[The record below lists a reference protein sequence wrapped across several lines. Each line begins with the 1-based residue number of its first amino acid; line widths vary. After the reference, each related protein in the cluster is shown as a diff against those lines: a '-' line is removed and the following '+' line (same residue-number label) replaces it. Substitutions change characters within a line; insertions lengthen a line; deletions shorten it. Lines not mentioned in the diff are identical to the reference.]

1 MIKIFKTKINKL
13 IALFTATSL
22 LLSFV
27 VGPAAA
33 SAINNEQTTKE
44 YNQVF
49 KEFILPY
56 SYGKITNA
64 YFAATDRVII
74 NIQDLHCH
82 PKVQKNISNIIE
94 IFDEKYGVNN
104 IYLEGAYG
112 NVSTKW
118 LTDKIQNNKSLLE
131 KMLDTGRLTG
141 AEYYSAL
148 SNKTEIIKGLEEKEP
163 YLDNIVRLGS
173 ILNNQE
179 KIDLILNSLD
189 ESVNEVKK
197 KYYSKRQYKIENL
210 FKEYKQ
216 GKINSQKYYTLLSK
230 HIDKLGIDLTKYEN
244 TLIYI
249 TLLKSQ
255 KKLNYKQITSE
266 LQSLIYSLKQKV
278 PYNVY
283 KKLLENTDNF
293 KELEKLYSYIIQ
305 LDKNYNFDVSL
316 NFPKLDKYFKYIE
329 LSKKINPVELIK
341 EDEFLSQEINTR
353 FSQTKAQKDVVFL
366 VHFGRYLRDYVTTK
380 ITLEDYKY
388 YKDNIE
394 QYRQIY
400 NKYVDNR
407 VLSLLDE
414 YIAQIDKFYEINMD
428 RNFYFTKNLFEENEQ
443 FVQIEQVKQE
453 DVDINKII
461 SNMDEVKKVDI
472 VVTGGFHSQTV
483 TELLKEHNVSY
494 IVITPNVTDG
504 IKLAEDTYNKI
515 LQEQGEID
523 FQMIAPVIA
532 SLSSQLQ
539 IALLKK
545 IETQD
550 TQKIEQ
556 IISMSGEERAQ
567 MIAELSAAKL
577 LESDDV
583 GKVEEKLH
591 EIVETIVGET
601 VTPELISQI
610 KNLQELLKD
619 KEQLQKTVNLLSEKS
634 QIKKSLILL
643 SNMLNDIL
651 DKSYEGLD
659 ELVSFTTKNKGI
671 KGRRSVWDER
681 DRRETNWRQE
691 RKVSEGEKF
700 LKSNGG
706 RQVRQE
712 RKIKEKILSLV
723 PWSKDGDSFYE
734 YIKTI
739 KNVECLKDIHGI
751 LQKKHE
757 QLQAPDDSNLDGI
770 KKKMEDYAN
779 FISLLKTKKVVN
791 IFSRMSSEDRD
802 KIYDLYESVLKKYK
816 TYIGSDFLEGFIK
829 KVSDEGYS
837 NEYANVITDIL
848 STIHLI
854 SEFETKDNIATFVHS
869 FYEYIKSIK
878 DIKDIEH
885 LRDIRDILQK
895 KYKQIKQKK
904 QIRDDYGIDK
914 IEDGMEGYANFMSL
928 LKTKEVVN
936 IFSRMSS
943 EDRDKIY
950 NLYLTLKNNDYNTDI
965 SSDFLEGFI
974 KKVSDEGYSN
984 EYANVIIDILSKT
997 RLISEFGT
1005 GDNIATFLSLSKD
1018 NQKMIF
1024 DMYTELLDRMN
1035 FTDLTFKL
1043 FFIFLNKGYSK
1054 DMLEYLAAII
1064 SELDLKDEEDVED
1077 DKNYVSGFETKEINE
1092 QIFNEFISA
1101 NFYVDNEFVARYTM
1115 DLLFSDIDK
1124 QNIPNFNIQ
1133 ELKDLFDNLSEYE
1146 IDALNVDNKA
1156 LSIVVF
1162 FSTNFIEYCNNNG
1175 ITDFAQQYYLS
1186 TVIADEIYSLSGE
1199 HIFDIS
1205 LATREAIISRI
1216 LDYYDQVSEIASSKE
1231 LFSEHMTFIS
1241 LHNNERN
1248 KSGNPR
1254 FTPQGIKEVLE
1265 MLEIR
1270 EISPESDFIEVPF
1283 IERDKGNYILSKSEI
1298 DGIFKKVTDELLKG
1312 NKVVLLFDGH
1322 GQEDGFY
1329 YSENGKISEKRIL
1342 DFLMSMSD
1350 QSVDLGNLTLMFSC
1364 CHSDTFINNIMYK
1377 FMMKG
1382 TATHPQII
1390 SESGKETDIAY
1401 DRYITTKGGEK
1412 IKVSSLFYSLLKFL
1426 QFKDENGE
1434 LEQMKGRLTFR
1445 DLADAPKYLSN
1456 HTISITNRDI
1466 AILRQKLEEDIR
1478 TIIKENDPEGIVR
1491 NYSDIS
1497 KSHIYSAELNPYA
1510 QLLLP
1515 ETKKFLDNL
1524 GETPIIKKLY
1534 KNNSGKE
1541 FKKTKLGI
1549 AIGVFFVES
1558 ISFWLPNFV
1567 EKHENMTPEQKAGAR
1582 AVVWRIKA
1590 LSIGIGFGLVPA
1602 IISII
1607 GCINPLLTP
1616 LIILPSIIVTAIIAN
1631 TLHFF
1636 YDINLQKQKHEEKE
1650 KQKYE
1655 IEIDDR
1661 EKEVTILVNKDGVEY
1676 SIVFDVLGKRIYLN
1690 SIDSEVF
1697 FRGKDFKKVKELSGI
1712 EIKFSK
1718 RNLTITTPNDV
1729 KNMTVVKYRDVM
1741 GIVAKLQKQNIP
1753 EQENEQALIDETH
1766 SKGIERIYL
1775 DRPSTNNYRIANAVG
1790 ENKLLAIYPFSH
1802 TYDVDSLTDEE
1813 LAALFCVVRDNIF
1826 QLTDGYFSNLPK
1838 IISYEPKTGNS
1849 YVINMNFM
1857 IEEFIKN
1864 AFVHGNLS
1872 DPSKPIYIKLDGDK
1886 FTVYNAVIDGTDA
1899 TVSKENRKRRLT
1911 FSAIVGLSGVHKGIE
1926 TVREYEKE
1934 GLVKVEQESEHHIGT
1949 KKYFV
1954 ISVEKAKDKKTLS
1967 TLMLP
1972 STQDFLNWLGNTK
1985 IIRKLYKNNAG
1996 ENFKYT
2002 NLGLILVAVIELPLF
2017 ALPNVFIEKHNF
2029 DPSVKPAMT
2038 AVVFGMLGLTI
2049 GVGLI
2054 TGTIWKAALA
2064 NMILHFI
2071 WDRIVTLIGRKDLML
2086 QIPGEKSKIEQITIP
2101 KQESK
2106 EEQSRAL
2113 SQEEITN
2120 YEQFLQ
2126 KTILEN
2132 DTKYQYQ
2139 PNPEIQKDIEEI
2151 FGKLLDAMVAQGKIT
2166 VQEKQQYRIHYYYSP
2181 VANAYVVPNTRD
2193 VFIFSQLLYEL
2204 AEEMKEE
2211 DKELTKDHIAAIL
2224 AHELQHTVQK
2234 NKVYKK
2240 VNTKK
2245 GDGKRKEYDADRES
2259 IFILEQAGYNPRAVE
2274 ETMTAL
2280 SFMSDSGTL
2289 EDFLKG
2295 AFDEHPDTKNRLKE
2309 ISEILEDPSLVFLS
2323 MTKEQQKFSSSVQK
2337 YGQDFQRYL
2346 ATHFN
2351 SHLGFGFSLDGEHL
2365 QQILNQTEFFEQMS
2379 IFDMRNDI
2387 NFYNSSTKD
2396 FVFNNILNGNY
2407 KFFTKAE
2414 NDFIKNCSDEEKEVV
2429 FCLLFSSS
2437 TYINKLIEKLENR
2450 QKKDLF
2456 IFCIDIL
2463 KTVKVDEI
2471 ENKGLL
2477 FYIVSKMNPTEQEL
2491 KKFLDFRTNNKIN
2504 VSYSTETAY
2513 FWLTNYKYLSDNEI
2527 SNLLGMLMI
2536 TDPIFDSEG
2545 LPPTF
2550 DNFSQ
2555 EQKEES
2561 LKLMLKIL
2569 LEKKSYYPH
2578 VVPAFQQHSMHFIN
2592 FFMRSSVLTKQEKFE
2607 FLFKLSQ
2614 SINNEHKEEFNNF
2627 FLNLFDELHSDKTN
2641 IEKILYLFEIFDDY
2655 DLSDVFSYDDLMDRY
2670 DISNHDFS
2678 VDELRKMALSTKYL
2692 ISRFDVFFLGYFLK
2706 LHNKDIKIYFVK
2718 DEKLSYDEKYSDGI
2732 CLYHGMDVEKLDKSL
2747 FRNVTLNDLMD
2758 FQNFMLENN
2767 CWCQNISYLMCF
2779 IAEKVLNL
2787 SDIEKVK
2794 LNKILTLLPKGQ
2806 SSIEKING
2814 DISSIPYEHLKNLVN
2829 MQIFYKDINEQTME
2843 ISEFDQET
2851 SFVAFYVPFL
2861 EFKTFKPDYSA
2872 VSFEKT
2878 VENIKNHFDAYSFFQ
2893 EPMYEEKNGEEKIK
2907 IFISLE
2913 DDLGNPDEAEQ
2924 RIKNTEIEKA
2934 WLVELHRIF
2943 ELSPKEK
2950 NVEFNHEG
2958 KQFVYTYF
2966 ELDEQLFNDA
2976 FVPTAQ
2982 QAQQLINAFSIIKK
2996 ELPQETVDVY
3006 AKLVYSL
3013 LKRNSSLSVFS
3024 SAKDNLELLDLLFED
3039 FSAVKD
3045 GYITELLDNYNVTVE
3060 EYRKLISKT
3069 RLYSFGSNSEKNNE
3083 NVTNLEIINT
3093 ILPTLSDSEK
3103 ISFFF
3108 WLLSGNDSYK
3118 PQMLKQ
3124 IRPIN
3129 FDYEGEINFN
3139 SLQKSFR
3146 SMTKTEREN
3155 FIRKILLGKSGIIE
3169 KGKTTAEKNSKEF
3182 EQGLKNILFD
3192 DFFLSSFSSSKIKA
3206 SSMSIVFKNV
3216 FSIVF
3221 NNLSDERKVL
3231 FVNNLISSLAEIK
3244 NSDEKDTDEQK
3255 ARQLGK
3261 LIVALGTSSG
3271 VMVVKLLQ
3279 ILSNNRVFE
3288 ALDEKYGSIINEEVA
3303 KVKSENEPLS
3313 KSVLFQYLENLGVSS
3328 AVEYVG
3334 KRLGSAS
3341 IGITYLLKLKNMS
3354 ELVVAK
3360 IKRPNINKNY
3370 SEDFKIADKILEYF
3384 KGDSSLIPSIYKKT
3398 LPSTDKLKTL
3408 FDEELEFEKESENLK
3423 TFNEQLKKRNS
3434 KIKVPQLVETVDGIK
3449 VYTQNLFLQTTAKGK
3464 TLDKIKVSKKQK
3476 SRIYFE
3482 VLKEFF
3488 TEVFVDPIENGSAL
3502 YHADLHTG
3510 NIFVDEQGNISFID
3524 LGGVGNI
3531 SAQQSKSLKNIF
3543 MYMYSGNY
3551 ENFINALKS
3560 YNSKLYKD
3568 LEQANA
3574 LKKTEEILNR
3584 KTSLESKFVDLFE
3597 IFNSLENIDSDF
3609 MMFIQAISKISS
3621 YLDNLGK
3628 KEQLLLLNNLS
3639 FKKGIQFKI
3648 ISDSILTAVASIFK
3662 RMRFGKKQKE
3672 VESYEVTQED
3682 MFREKLLSN
3691 YPDIS
3696 SEKID
3701 LLLSLDPFIM
3711 KYIKN
3716 NTVSLTQEQLIK
3728 GGILAD
3734 KFYKQKIITEQNN
3747 KTNILFKILS
3757 TTDFSEQN
3765 IEKLLSLDENT
3776 IERIIS
3782 EITEN
3787 KKIEV
3792 LFIKAEQL
3800 NIELIYKNDDL
3811 SESKKF
3817 DRILMFAKGAKLN
3830 RSQNFHSS
3838 DLEAELK
3845 KANMLFSLSPETI
3858 LKEKLLEDEIKLF
3871 SLYSV
3876 VKGLD
3881 LSLEE
3886 DIDIIEILAPFS
3898 VDEINHIET
3907 HLTTSNRKSK
3917 KDIKRF
3923 IYLYNDYRNIFSKKG
3938 EAETLSKFVENN
3950 ENDEQIRE
3958 FFDLAIK
3965 NKSIGTIKNIAYTSR
3980 SFDDI
3985 ILSSEFALGIILFR
3999 CKALGIPIDEN
4010 NQDFADMLKSL
4021 KNISYKEGQERISS
4035 LDEEI
4040 YKKLFS
4046 IRSNDKL
4053 MELLKY
4059 ISAHNYDKIG
4069 LKDRLNKAFLEENL
4083 PERFIKF
4090 LDDYNQFEHM
4100 ENLPS
4105 FAFTDTEKREATR
4118 ELYEEEISKLVS
4130 EKYQFEFA
4138 ASTKYLYVLQNR
4150 NNKDELLDV
4159 VSREDAELKF
4169 KLLALMYL
4177 VRIRRGLTQ
4186 EEMNVMTVSRYKI
4199 ITEFKNQLENN
4210 SFKVSNNFDLRS
4222 YMMGIYLLLQDDSLS
4237 KPVPEIIYNAFM
4249 INTDGVVLANSDG
4262 FFARVDL
4269 FTIVHEL
4276 THVVVSKPGFYS
4288 KLVADTVDELVSYVT
4303 PNMFLAMAKLSFK
4316 AYSKVQ
4322 TGYTMHQTKGII
4334 DYVKMGKKL
4343 HVLYNL
4349 FSERTIDHELI
4360 QEEHSAPIAFLELLF
4375 NAHAN
4380 VGKMVDWNILL
4391 EAIKTMDDE
4400 NLDQSSVF
4408 EDVLYTYT
4416 KMLVA
4421 KDKLTKKETDKLLKE
4436 MEKMQMWTLLSFD
4449 IVQNIKAIDP
4459 DTYSKIL
4466 GNNNEFYFGEQ
4477 ILSNPAKT
4485 KEQLEKFSNVIK
4497 SKEQL
4502 SKDDILIL
4510 LITDIISEVDYEQ
4523 LINNFDGV
4531 IEGIINVVKGAVQI
4545 FDMQKENYS
4554 LSEYEQIAEYVKDN
4568 YNISTSPIT
4577 AVKEKIFD
4585 FISNSLNKAFF
4596 AKLLLNKVFGIKDL
4610 NNIMKEKKLLIVTS
4624 KQQEQNLK
4632 QKLQKEKTVSGEFS
4646 LENTEIITM
4655 EIITEPTKIIRSDM
4669 ILDIR
4674 NGIRA
4679 RYDAKENKLVIYSK
4693 RGVYISEEQIQSLI
4707 MQEYFAERSEDIVT
4721 GDVIA
4726 FAAETDTT
4734 LNDISNRLKTAY
4746 TASVTMAN
4754 KEQRF
4759 DLSSKPVSNIV
4770 TSCKQ
4775 EFAAT
4780 GVKTFT
4786 VNQEQAE
4793 KFNSEIKSLQKQ
4805 DFKFI
4810 ILCKYDNV
4818 ADVTDYDGLVINATE
4833 IKDINQA
4840 TKFMESLKK
4849 KVLKQGLAKQISIK
4863 FNNDI
4868 YSQFESLNRDILNEF
4883 GISPIVNAEKIWN
4896 VGKCEVENITENNIE
4911 QLLRNNLVTGI
4922 VIDNARVFVGKK
4934 GIIKQLFSKEHKYN
4948 KGYNAALSSKFDYT
4962 CADVKILA
4970 NYLDIEIVDNKA
4982 SEKTDEQKLDKQK
4995 LDKQKLEKLKK
5006 ILSLYGQNSREE
5018 FSSELLKNL
5027 SADSKAY
5034 LKYLADKNRDEE
5046 LLGFIRG
5053 IAMNSAKTQVFKGL
5067 EEKGFNLDMK
5077 KFAKEANGKYQKAF
5091 LTVAV
5096 QLMMEGTD
5104 ITTLLETD
5112 YIDSSMTA
5120 KQYLDSVYEKVNINI
5135 EDILKQNEYKIERT
5149 QDTAKTIE
5157 DFKNYVVLLDNLRII
5172 KETTVNYE
5180 MSVKAIRGMLA
5191 AA

>member
-1 MIKIFKTKINKL
+1 
-13 IALFTATSL
+13 
-22 LLSFV
+22 
-27 VGPAAA
+27 
-33 SAINNEQTTKE
+33 
-44 YNQVF
+44 
-49 KEFILPY
+49 
-56 SYGKITNA
+56 
-64 YFAATDRVII
+64 
-74 NIQDLHCH
+74 
-82 PKVQKNISNIIE
+82 
-94 IFDEKYGVNN
+94 
-104 IYLEGAYG
+104 
-112 NVSTKW
+112 
-118 LTDKIQNNKSLLE
+118 
-131 KMLDTGRLTG
+131 
-141 AEYYSAL
+141 
-148 SNKTEIIKGLEEKEP
+148 
-163 YLDNIVRLGS
+163 
-173 ILNNQE
+173 
-179 KIDLILNSLD
+179 
-189 ESVNEVKK
+189 
-197 KYYSKRQYKIENL
+197 
-210 FKEYKQ
+210 
-216 GKINSQKYYTLLSK
+216 
-230 HIDKLGIDLTKYEN
+230 
-244 TLIYI
+244 
-249 TLLKSQ
+249 
-255 KKLNYKQITSE
+255 
-266 LQSLIYSLKQKV
+266 
-278 PYNVY
+278 
-283 KKLLENTDNF
+283 
-293 KELEKLYSYIIQ
+293 
-305 LDKNYNFDVSL
+305 
-316 NFPKLDKYFKYIE
+316 
-329 LSKKINPVELIK
+329 
-341 EDEFLSQEINTR
+341 
-353 FSQTKAQKDVVFL
+353 
-366 VHFGRYLRDYVTTK
+366 
-380 ITLEDYKY
+380 
-388 YKDNIE
+388 
-394 QYRQIY
+394 
-400 NKYVDNR
+400 
-407 VLSLLDE
+407 
-414 YIAQIDKFYEINMD
+414 
-428 RNFYFTKNLFEENEQ
+428 
-443 FVQIEQVKQE
+443 
-453 DVDINKII
+453 
-461 SNMDEVKKVDI
+461 
-472 VVTGGFHSQTV
+472 
-483 TELLKEHNVSY
+483 
-494 IVITPNVTDG
+494 
-504 IKLAEDTYNKI
+504 
-515 LQEQGEID
+515 
-523 FQMIAPVIA
+523 
-532 SLSSQLQ
+532 
-539 IALLKK
+539 
-545 IETQD
+545 
-550 TQKIEQ
+550 
-556 IISMSGEERAQ
+556 
-567 MIAELSAAKL
+567 
-577 LESDDV
+577 
-583 GKVEEKLH
+583 
-591 EIVETIVGET
+591 
-601 VTPELISQI
+601 
-610 KNLQELLKD
+610 
-619 KEQLQKTVNLLSEKS
+619 
-634 QIKKSLILL
+634 
-643 SNMLNDIL
+643 
-651 DKSYEGLD
+651 
-659 ELVSFTTKNKGI
+659 
-671 KGRRSVWDER
+671 
-681 DRRETNWRQE
+681 
-691 RKVSEGEKF
+691 
-700 LKSNGG
+700 
-706 RQVRQE
+706 
-712 RKIKEKILSLV
+712 
-723 PWSKDGDSFYE
+723 
-734 YIKTI
+734 
-739 KNVECLKDIHGI
+739 
-751 LQKKHE
+751 
-757 QLQAPDDSNLDGI
+757 
-770 KKKMEDYAN
+770 
-779 FISLLKTKKVVN
+779 
-791 IFSRMSSEDRD
+791 
-802 KIYDLYESVLKKYK
+802 
-816 TYIGSDFLEGFIK
+816 
-829 KVSDEGYS
+829 
-837 NEYANVITDIL
+837 
-848 STIHLI
+848 
-854 SEFETKDNIATFVHS
+854 
-869 FYEYIKSIK
+869 
-878 DIKDIEH
+878 
-885 LRDIRDILQK
+885 
-895 KYKQIKQKK
+895 
-904 QIRDDYGIDK
+904 
-914 IEDGMEGYANFMSL
+914 
-928 LKTKEVVN
+928 
-936 IFSRMSS
+936 
-943 EDRDKIY
+943 
-950 NLYLTLKNNDYNTDI
+950 
-965 SSDFLEGFI
+965 
-974 KKVSDEGYSN
+974 
-984 EYANVIIDILSKT
+984 
-997 RLISEFGT
+997 
-1005 GDNIATFLSLSKD
+1005 
-1018 NQKMIF
+1018 
-1024 DMYTELLDRMN
+1024 
-1035 FTDLTFKL
+1035 
-1043 FFIFLNKGYSK
+1043 
-1054 DMLEYLAAII
+1054 
-1064 SELDLKDEEDVED
+1064 
-1077 DKNYVSGFETKEINE
+1077 
-1092 QIFNEFISA
+1092 
-1101 NFYVDNEFVARYTM
+1101 
-1115 DLLFSDIDK
+1115 
-1124 QNIPNFNIQ
+1124 
-1133 ELKDLFDNLSEYE
+1133 
-1146 IDALNVDNKA
+1146 
-1156 LSIVVF
+1156 
-1162 FSTNFIEYCNNNG
+1162 
-1175 ITDFAQQYYLS
+1175 
-1186 TVIADEIYSLSGE
+1186 
-1199 HIFDIS
+1199 
-1205 LATREAIISRI
+1205 
-1216 LDYYDQVSEIASSKE
+1216 
-1231 LFSEHMTFIS
+1231 
-1241 LHNNERN
+1241 
-1248 KSGNPR
+1248 
-1254 FTPQGIKEVLE
+1254 
-1265 MLEIR
+1265 
-1270 EISPESDFIEVPF
+1270 
-1283 IERDKGNYILSKSEI
+1283 
-1298 DGIFKKVTDELLKG
+1298 
-1312 NKVVLLFDGH
+1312 
-1322 GQEDGFY
+1322 
-1329 YSENGKISEKRIL
+1329 
-1342 DFLMSMSD
+1342 
-1350 QSVDLGNLTLMFSC
+1350 
-1364 CHSDTFINNIMYK
+1364 
-1377 FMMKG
+1377 
-1382 TATHPQII
+1382 
-1390 SESGKETDIAY
+1390 
-1401 DRYITTKGGEK
+1401 
-1412 IKVSSLFYSLLKFL
+1412 
-1426 QFKDENGE
+1426 
-1434 LEQMKGRLTFR
+1434 
-1445 DLADAPKYLSN
+1445 
-1456 HTISITNRDI
+1456 
-1466 AILRQKLEEDIR
+1466 
-1478 TIIKENDPEGIVR
+1478 
-1491 NYSDIS
+1491 
-1497 KSHIYSAELNPYA
+1497 
-1510 QLLLP
+1510 
-1515 ETKKFLDNL
+1515 
-1524 GETPIIKKLY
+1524 
-1534 KNNSGKE
+1534 
-1541 FKKTKLGI
+1541 
-1549 AIGVFFVES
+1549 
-1558 ISFWLPNFV
+1558 
-1567 EKHENMTPEQKAGAR
+1567 
-1582 AVVWRIKA
+1582 
-1590 LSIGIGFGLVPA
+1590 
-1602 IISII
+1602 
-1607 GCINPLLTP
+1607 
-1616 LIILPSIIVTAIIAN
+1616 
-1631 TLHFF
+1631 
-1636 YDINLQKQKHEEKE
+1636 
-1650 KQKYE
+1650 
-1655 IEIDDR
+1655 
-1661 EKEVTILVNKDGVEY
+1661 
-1676 SIVFDVLGKRIYLN
+1676 
-1690 SIDSEVF
+1690 
-1697 FRGKDFKKVKELSGI
+1697 
-1712 EIKFSK
+1712 
-1718 RNLTITTPNDV
+1718 
-1729 KNMTVVKYRDVM
+1729 
-1741 GIVAKLQKQNIP
+1741 
-1753 EQENEQALIDETH
+1753 
-1766 SKGIERIYL
+1766 
-1775 DRPSTNNYRIANAVG
+1775 
-1790 ENKLLAIYPFSH
+1790 
-1802 TYDVDSLTDEE
+1802 
-1813 LAALFCVVRDNIF
+1813 
-1826 QLTDGYFSNLPK
+1826 
-1838 IISYEPKTGNS
+1838 
-1849 YVINMNFM
+1849 
-1857 IEEFIKN
+1857 
-1864 AFVHGNLS
+1864 
-1872 DPSKPIYIKLDGDK
+1872 
-1886 FTVYNAVIDGTDA
+1886 
-1899 TVSKENRKRRLT
+1899 
-1911 FSAIVGLSGVHKGIE
+1911 
-1926 TVREYEKE
+1926 
-1934 GLVKVEQESEHHIGT
+1934 
-1949 KKYFV
+1949 
-1954 ISVEKAKDKKTLS
+1954 
-1967 TLMLP
+1967 
-1972 STQDFLNWLGNTK
+1972 
-1985 IIRKLYKNNAG
+1985 
-1996 ENFKYT
+1996 
-2002 NLGLILVAVIELPLF
+2002 
-2017 ALPNVFIEKHNF
+2017 
-2029 DPSVKPAMT
+2029 MT

-2054 TGTIWKAALA
+2054 TSTIWKAVLA

-2071 WDRIVTLIGRKDLML
+2071 WDRIVTLVGRKDLML

-2106 EEQSRAL
+2106 EDKGRNL
-2113 SQEEITN
+2113 SQEEIYK
-2120 YEQFLQ
+2120 YEQILQ
-2126 KTILEN
+2126 KEISQ
-2132 DTKYQYQ
+2132 DDIRYQYQ
-2139 PNPEIQKDIEEI
+2139 PNPEIKKDIEEI
-2151 FGKLLDAMVAQGKIT
+2151 FNNLLNAMVEQGKIT
-2166 VQEKQQYRIHYYYSP
+2166 TEEKQQYRIHYYYSS
-2181 VANAYVVPNTRD
+2181 VANAYTVTNSKD
-2193 VFIFSQLLYEL
+2193 VFIFSELIYEL
-2204 AEEMKEE
+2204 VEEMHREG
-2211 DKELTKDHIAAIL
+2211 KELTKDHIAAIL
-2224 AHELQHTVQK
+2224 AHELQHTIQE
-2234 NKVYKK
+2234 NRVYDDSSA
-2240 VNTKK
+2240 KK
-2245 GDGKRKEYDADRES
+2245 GDDKRKEYDADREAV
-2259 IFILEQAGYNPRAVE
+2259 FILEQAEYNPRAVE

-2280 SFMSDSGTL
+2280 SLMSDLNLLGT
-2289 EDFLKG
+2289 F
-2295 AFDEHPDTKNRLKE
+2295 FDAHPDTKNRLKE

-2337 YGQDFQRYL
+2337 YGQDFQKYL
-2346 ATHFN
+2346 GANFKKDSGSN
-2351 SHLGFGFSLDGEHL
+2351 YSLEGKHL
-2365 QQILNQTEFFEQMS
+2365 QQILDETEFFEQMS
-2379 IFDMRNDI
+2379 IFDMSEHI
-2387 NFYNSSTKD
+2387 AFYNKSTKD
-2396 FVFNNILNGNY
+2396 FVLNNILNGNY

-2429 FCLLFSSS
+2429 FYLLFSSS
-2437 TYINKLIEKLENR
+2437 IYNNNKLIEKLENR

-2456 IFCIDIL
+2456 DFCIDIL
-2463 KTVKVDEI
+2463 KTVEAKKI
-2471 ENKGLL
+2471 ENKALL
-2477 FYIVSKMNPTEQEL
+2477 SDIVSKMNPTEQEL
-2491 KKFLDFRTNNKIN
+2491 KKFLDFRMNNEIN
-2504 VSYSTETAY
+2504 LFYSTETAY
-2513 FWLTNYKYLSDNEI
+2513 FWLTNYKYLSDSEI
-2527 SNLLGMLMI
+2527 NDLLESLMI
-2536 TDPIFDSEG
+2536 SDPLFGSEG
-2545 LPPTF
+2545 IPDMF
-2550 DNFSQ
+2550 VNFSQ

-2569 LEKKSYYPH
+2569 LEKKSYYPY
-2578 VVPAFQQHSMHFIN
+2578 VSPTFQQHSMHFIN

-2607 FLFKLSQ
+2607 FLFKLSK

-2655 DLSDVFSYDDLMDRY
+2655 YLSDVFSYDDLMDRY

-2718 DEKLSYDEKYSDGI
+2718 DEKLSYDKKYSDGI
-2732 CLYHGMDVEKLDKSL
+2732 CLYHGMDVENLDKSL

-2767 CWCQNISYLMCF
+2767 CWCQNISCLMCF

-2787 SDIEKVK
+2787 SDIEKIK
-2794 LNKILTLLPKGQ
+2794 LSKILTFLPKGQ
-2806 SSIEKING
+2806 SPIEKING
-2814 DISSIPYEHLKNLVN
+2814 DISSIPYEHLKNLVD
-2829 MQIFYKDINEQTME
+2829 MRFFYKDINEQTRE
-2843 ISEFDQET
+2843 LPKFKTET

-2861 EFKTFKPDYSA
+2861 EFKTFKPNYSA

-2893 EPMYEEKNGEEKIK
+2893 ELRDEENGEEEIK

-2913 DDLGNPDEAEQ
+2913 DDIGNPDEAEQ

-2950 NVEFNHEG
+2950 NVEFNYEG

-2982 QAQQLINAFSIIKK
+2982 QAQQLINAFSIIKR

-3129 FDYEGEINFN
+3129 FDYEGEINFD
-3139 SLQKSFR
+3139 SLRQSFR
-3146 SMTKTEREN
+3146 LIMTKTEREN
-3155 FIRKILLGKSGIIE
+3155 FIRKILLGNSGIIE

-3206 SSMSIVFKNV
+3206 SSMSIVFKDV

-3261 LIVALGTSSG
+3261 LIVALGASSG

-3313 KSVLFQYLENLGVSS
+3313 KSVLFQYLEKLGVSS

-3434 KIKVPQLVETVDGIK
+3434 KIRVPQLVETVDGIK

-3482 VLKEFF
+3482 ILKEFF

-3672 VESYEVTQED
+3672 DESYEVTQED

-3711 KYIKN
+3711 EYIKN

-3747 KTNILFKILS
+3747 KMNILFKILS

-3792 LFIKAEQL
+3792 LFIKSEQL

-3811 SESKKF
+3811 FKNRKF
-3817 DRILMFAKGAKLN
+3817 DRILMFAKGTKLN
-3830 RSQNFHSS
+3830 RSQDFSS
-3838 DLEAELK
+3838 LELEEELK

-3858 LKEKLLEDEIKLF
+3858 LKENLLEDEIKLF

-3898 VDEINHIET
+3898 ADEINYIDSR
-3907 HLTTSNRKSK
+3907 LTISSRKSK

-3965 NKSIGTIKNIAYTSR
+3965 NKSIGTIKNIAHTSR

-4059 ISAHNYDKIG
+4059 ISAHDYNKIG
-4069 LKDRLNKAFLEENL
+4069 LEGRLNKAFLEENL

-4105 FAFTDTEKREATR
+4105 FAFTDTDKRETTR
-4118 ELYEEEISKLVS
+4118 ELYEDEISKLVS

-4186 EEMNVMTVSRYKI
+4186 EEMNVMTVSRDKI
-4199 ITEFKNQLENN
+4199 ITEFKKQLENN
-4210 SFKVSNNFDLRS
+4210 SFRVSNNFDLRS
-4222 YMMGIYLLLQDDSLS
+4222 YMMGIYLLLQDDSLN
-4237 KPVPEIIYNAFM
+4237 KPIPKIIYNAFI

-4322 TGYTMHQTKGII
+4322 TGYTMHQTKGVI

-4349 FSERTIDHELI
+4349 FSERTIDRELI

-4421 KDKLTKKETDKLLKE
+4421 KDKLTKKETDKLLDE

-4531 IEGIINVVKGAVQI
+4531 IEGIINVVKGTVQI

-4554 LSEYEQIAEYVKDN
+4554 LSEYEQISEYVKDN

-4632 QKLQKEKTVSGEFS
+4632 QKLQEEKKNN
-4646 LENTEIITM
+4646 LENTEIVTM

-4679 RYDAKENKLVIYSK
+4679 RYDAKENKLIIYSK
-4693 RGVYISEEQIQSLI
+4693 RGVDISEEQIQSLI

-4726 FAAETDTT
+4726 FANKTDSTAE
-4734 LNDISNRLKTAY
+4734 DILNRLKTAY
-4746 TASVTMAN
+4746 TYSVTIPN
-4754 KEQRF
+4754 KEIKF
-4759 DLSSKPVSNIV
+4759 DLSHRKNIV
-4770 TSCKQ
+4770 NLVTVCNQ

-4780 GVKTFT
+4780 GRKTFVIT
-4786 VNQEQAE
+4786 LEQAKE
-4793 KFNSEIKSLQKQ
+4793 FVDEIKQLREQ

-4810 ILCKYDNV
+4810 ISCKYNNV

-4863 FNNDI
+4863 FNDDV

-4883 GISPIVNAEKIWN
+4883 GISPIVNAEKMWN
-4896 VGKCEVENITENNIE
+4896 VGKCEVENITEKNIE

-4922 VIDNARVFVGKK
+4922 VINNARVFVGKK
-4934 GIIKQLFSKEHKYN
+4934 GIIRQLFSKEHKYN
-4948 KGYNAALSSKFDYT
+4948 KGYNASLNCLIREINYVCFDVKKLKDILSIDINNVEQLQTLKNVDLSKLSLSSDSQIYL
-4962 CADVKILA
+4962 KILQDRG
-4970 NYLDIEIVDNKA
+4970 Y
-4982 SEKTDEQKLDKQK
+4982 
-4995 LDKQKLEKLKK
+4995 
-5006 ILSLYGQNSREE
+5006 YEE
-5018 FSSELLKNL
+5018 M
-5027 SADSKAY
+5027 A
-5034 LKYLADKNRDEE
+5034 
-5046 LLGFIRG
+5046 GFIRG
-5053 IAMNSAKTQVFKGL
+5053 IAMNSARTQIVKGL
-5067 EEKGFNLDMK
+5067 DSRGISLDME
-5077 KFAKEANGKYQKAF
+5077 KFAKEANGKYQKAL

-5096 QLMMEGTD
+5096 QLMMEDVD
-5104 ITTLLETD
+5104 ITELLDTD
-5112 YIDSSMTA
+5112 FIESDMTV
-5120 KQYLDSVYEKVNINI
+5120 KEYLDSVLEKVNINI
-5135 EDILKQNEYKIERT
+5135 GEILKHNEYKIEWIKDKGT
-5149 QDTAKTIE
+5149 KDKAKTIE
-5157 DFKNYVVLLDNLRII
+5157 DFKNYVVLFDNLKIVKDTTAGINMSI
-5172 KETTVNYE
+5172 KAVR
-5180 MSVKAIRGMLA
+5180 SMLSA
-5191 AA
+5191 A